1 MKAYKATHDF
11 KCRNQL
17 YEVGKTYASDKMR
30 MCEYGI
36 HFCNKMEDTLNYYD
50 YDPKTFVLLEVEV
63 IGETDYGNAKG
74 VTNKLKVL
82 RVVPK
87 EEYDGEF
94 LGKIPAC
101 EYDERNNMIS
111 MTCPGGGKYTCE
123 YDERNNRISK
133 TYPDGGKYT
142 FEYDGRNNIISET
155 YPNGGKHTFEYD
167 GRNNLISKTCPGGG
181 KYTYEYDERN
191 NRISKTCPGGGKYTF
206 EYDERNNRISETSPR
221 GYKTTY
227 GHAVITCD

>member
-1 MKAYKATHDF
+1 MKAYKATNNF
-11 KCRNQL
+11 KCRNQS
-17 YEVGKTYASDKMR
+17 YEVGKTYASDKMK

-63 IGETDYGNAKG
+63 MGKTDYKGDKG

-101 EYDERNNMIS
+101 EWDGRGNMIS
-111 MTCPGGGKYTCE
+111 E
-123 YDERNNRISK
+123 
-133 TYPDGGKYT
+133 
-142 FEYDGRNNIISET
+142 
-155 YPNGGKHTFEYD
+155 
-167 GRNNLISKTCPGGG
+167 
-181 KYTYEYDERN
+181 
-191 NRISKTCPGGGKYTF
+191 TCPGGGKYTF
-206 EYDERNNRISETSPR
+206 EYDERNNRISKTCPD
-221 GYKTTY
+221 GYKYTFEYDGRNNIISVTY
-227 GHAVITCD
+227 PGGGKHTFEYDERNNMISETCPDGGEYTYECAKITCE